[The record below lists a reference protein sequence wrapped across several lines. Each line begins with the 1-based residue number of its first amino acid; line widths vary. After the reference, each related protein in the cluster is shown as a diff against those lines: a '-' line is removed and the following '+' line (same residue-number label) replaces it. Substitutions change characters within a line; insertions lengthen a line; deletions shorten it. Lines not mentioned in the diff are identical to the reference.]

1 MSSTDY
7 PTRNDGPLTGLHG
20 EKIRTII
27 ITVLATASILCAAIA
42 ITYLF
47 ALSSDRFLSY
57 FPTRFQNWIRNNRQ
71 FVRGGPPSETVEKN
85 AGLEG
90 LTREE
95 RREIVE
101 KIMKIKPFTKESAT
115 SKKLAPHD
123 NCKHACIPRESLD
136 DDSDQKNALE
146 EGVLPKKQDNS
157 QDDHLHDNLCAI
169 CLTEYVE
176 GEEVIVGNSCSHMF
190 HKECVLEWLEKHDIC
205 PFCRENMMSPDQMKD
220 AAKEMLSK
228 RRMRQLKHGPSIVSF

>member
-101 KIMKIKPFTKESAT
+101 KIMKIKVRKF
-115 SKKLAPHD
+115 
-123 NCKHACIPRESLD
+123 
-136 DDSDQKNALE
+136 
-146 EGVLPKKQDNS
+146 EGMNT
-157 QDDHLHDNLCAI
+157 C
-169 CLTEYVE
+169 
-176 GEEVIVGNSCSHMF
+176 EVTFITLG
-190 HKECVLEWLEKHDIC
+190 
-205 PFCRENMMSPDQMKD
+205 
-220 AAKEMLSK
+220 
-228 RRMRQLKHGPSIVSF
+228 RRILIYH